1 MTVPA
6 LWSLLARRGG
16 RRTVQQA
23 VLAVLAT
30 AVCTTLLL
38 LTVGGWQAFEAR
50 ADRVAWRSA
59 DGVVGSLDSVAGRP
73 VTVVDVPAGTPVP
86 GGRLEVGEVRTS
98 AALDGLLDGLPRA
111 TGRDRFVGDGRVEG
125 AHDGGRVAPAAL
137 LHPDEPVA
145 VVGRAQDDPRLDAA
159 QVQVG
164 DELSEFYVFLAM
176 VGVVLV
182 TVPLLSLGGAAA
194 RLGVA
199 RRNERLAALRLVG
212 ATGRQVLG
220 LAGVEALAA
229 AAAGVVIG
237 VVGYAALLVPVGLVP
252 FQGAGLGADL
262 WLGAARVAAVAGVVL
277 LLTGVSALVGLR
289 SVVVTP
295 LGVVHRHTPRGLRAL
310 RALVAAAVLVAWA
323 AVSGGAT
330 LTGILVF
337 LLLIF
342 GVLTLV
348 GPWVLGLWG
357 RIRCRT
363 ARSVPQMLAARRL
376 VDDPRG
382 AWRIVG
388 GLALAAFVAGTV
400 SVVAAID
407 VTDDQAPRTVT
418 ALVPDQPGLAAAVRT
433 ARAGLDEQ
441 GVEAQP
447 SRDVGGTGAR
457 LEVPLEGAGVADLDE
472 DAVRAVLTASLPGAV
487 LDTADDAAVAEQ
499 VLVDDVRTGGLV
511 VLVCAVLVAATGA
524 GISAAAS
531 VLDRRRAY
539 ALLALAGTPLRVLD
553 ASRRAELRGPLLL
566 TALGSLAASW
576 AFLLPLTGAGLIT
589 DPSSLVVVGAAV
601 GVGVLLVMAASEASR
616 PLLRAVVRTAHVRP
630 D

>member
-1 MTVPA
+1 M
-6 LWSLLARRGG
+6 
-16 RRTVQQA
+16 
-23 VLAVLAT
+23 
-30 AVCTTLLL
+30 
-38 LTVGGWQAFEAR
+38 
-50 ADRVAWRSA
+50 
-59 DGVVGSLDSVAGRP
+59 
-73 VTVVDVPAGTPVP
+73 
-86 GGRLEVGEVRTS
+86 
-98 AALDGLLDGLPRA
+98 
-111 TGRDRFVGDGRVEG
+111 
-125 AHDGGRVAPAAL
+125 
-137 LHPDEPVA
+137 
-145 VVGRAQDDPRLDAA
+145 
-159 QVQVG
+159 
-164 DELSEFYVFLAM
+164 
-176 VGVVLV
+176 
-182 TVPLLSLGGAAA
+182 
-194 RLGVA
+194 
-199 RRNERLAALRLVG
+199 
-212 ATGRQVLG
+212 
-220 LAGVEALAA
+220 
-229 AAAGVVIG
+229 
-237 VVGYAALLVPVGLVP
+237 
-252 FQGAGLGADL
+252 
-262 WLGAARVAAVAGVVL
+262 AAVAGVVL

-382 AWRIVG
+382 AWRVVG

-418 ALVPDQPGLAAAVRT
+418 ALVPDQPGVAAAVRT
-433 ARAGLDEQ
+433 ARAELDEL
-441 GVEAQP
+441 GVAARP
-447 SRDVGGTGAR
+447 SRDLGGTGAR
-457 LEVPLEGAGVADLDE
+457 LEVPLEGADVADLDE

-539 ALLALAGTPLRVLD
+539 ALLALAGTP
-553 ASRRAELRGPLLL
+553 AGSWTRRAAPSCAGRSCSPP
-566 TALGSLAASW
+566 LGSLAASW
-576 AFLLPLTGAGLIT
+576 AFLLPLTGAALIT

-601 GVGVLLVMAASEASR
+601 GAGVLLVMAASEASR
-616 PLLRAVVRTAHVRP
+616 PLLRAVVRSAHVRP

>member
-1 MTVPA
+1 M
-6 LWSLLARRGG
+6 
-16 RRTVQQA
+16 
-23 VLAVLAT
+23 
-30 AVCTTLLL
+30 
-38 LTVGGWQAFEAR
+38 
-50 ADRVAWRSA
+50 
-59 DGVVGSLDSVAGRP
+59 
-73 VTVVDVPAGTPVP
+73 
-86 GGRLEVGEVRTS
+86 
-98 AALDGLLDGLPRA
+98 
-111 TGRDRFVGDGRVEG
+111 
-125 AHDGGRVAPAAL
+125 
-137 LHPDEPVA
+137 
-145 VVGRAQDDPRLDAA
+145 
-159 QVQVG
+159 
-164 DELSEFYVFLAM
+164 
-176 VGVVLV
+176 
-182 TVPLLSLGGAAA
+182 
-194 RLGVA
+194 
-199 RRNERLAALRLVG
+199 
-212 ATGRQVLG
+212 
-220 LAGVEALAA
+220 
-229 AAAGVVIG
+229 
-237 VVGYAALLVPVGLVP
+237 
-252 FQGAGLGADL
+252 
-262 WLGAARVAAVAGVVL
+262 AAVAGVVL

-348 GPWVLGLWG
+348 GPWVLGIWG

-382 AWRIVG
+382 AWRVVG

-400 SVVAAID
+400 SVVGGDRRHRRPGAERRSPRSCPTSPASPPPCARPGRSWTSSGWRRARRATSAAP
-407 VTDDQAPRTVT
+407 APGWRSRSRVPTWPTWTRT
-418 ALVPDQPGLAAAVRT
+418 
-433 ARAGLDEQ
+433 
-441 GVEAQP
+441 P
-447 SRDVGGTGAR
+447 SAPCSPRR
-457 LEVPLEGAGVADLDE
+457 
-472 DAVRAVLTASLPGAV
+472 LPGAV

-539 ALLALAGTPLRVLD
+539 ALLALAGTPARVLD

-576 AFLLPLTGAGLIT
+576 AFLLPLTGAALIT